1 MSELT
6 LSPVESP
13 EIQIRG
19 CLSRPK
25 KSQYYSAILQ
35 WKDNCGEAHRISKT
49 TKKAKLHEAHVEMAK
64 MMENLFEELKTA
76 SPGTIFTDFLQHWVD
91 NVIVH
96 EVEETTYVGYQLN
109 MKNHIIPYFEPL
121 KLRIKDVRPLH
132 ISQFMEYKMKNGR
145 GKGKPLKAGSVS
157 RYYAN
162 LKTAFDYAMKE
173 ELVFNN
179 PARLVKPPK
188 DSPDKKFVPQWL
200 SFEEI
205 TQLWMVSKCDIAFPA
220 IFLTSIYGFRRGEV
234 CGLKWPLVRF
244 DRRIMQI
251 FETRTR
257 SNREITKGTKN
268 KPSRRSMPIMEAV
281 EQYLRL
287 LQMQQEERREFC
299 GDSWVDSGYVVA
311 NETGSALSFNTIQK
325 HYKMMLKKC
334 GLPDV
339 RFHDLRHSVATY
351 LLEIGIPIE
360 EVSAWLGHSSIAT
373 TAKVY
378 AHVTIGIRRNAANTL
393 DKMLGFKETDRQ
405 KSKESIE
412 QALSEMF
419 RDLLESIRADIESRK
434 SQYVRTSEAEAVNI
448 ENQAKIS
455 FEVSF
460 EPAMITVG

>member
-1 MSELT
+1 MSEL
-6 LSPVESP
+6 LSTVEAP
-13 EIQIRG
+13 EIEIRG
-19 CLSRPK
+19 CLTRPK
-25 KSQYYSAILQ
+25 KSQFYSAVLQ
-35 WKDNCGEAHRISKT
+35 WKDNHGESHRVSKT
-49 TKKAKLHEAHVEMAK
+49 TKKAKLHEAHVEMAN
-64 MMENLFEELKTA
+64 MIHDLSEELRTA
-76 SPGTIFTDFLQHWVD
+76 SPGTVFTDFLQHWVD
-91 NVIVH
+91 NVIIH

-109 MKNHIIPYFEPL
+109 MKNHIIPYFKPL
-121 KLRIKDVRPLH
+121 NLRVKDVRPAH
-132 ISQFMEYKMKNGR
+132 ISQFLEYAMKHGSEKS
-145 GKGKPLKAGSVS
+145 GPLKATSVS

-162 LKTAFDYAMKE
+162 LKTAFDYAMRE

-188 DSPDKKFVPQWL
+188 DSPDKKFVPKWL

-205 TQLWMVSKCDIAFPA
+205 TELWKVSKSDIAFPA
-220 IFLTSIYGFRRGEV
+220 IFLASIYGFRRGEV

-244 DRRIMQI
+244 DRRLMQI

-287 LQMQQEERREFC
+287 LQMQQQDRREFC
-299 GDSWVDSGYVVA
+299 GDSWEDSGYVVA
-311 NETGSALSFNTIQK
+311 NETGGALSFNTIQK
-325 HYKMMLKKC
+325 HYKAMLKKC

-378 AHVTIGIRRNAANTL
+378 AHVNIGIRRNAAKTL
-393 DKMLGFKETDRQ
+393 DKMLGFNEMDQKENQ
-405 KSKESIE
+405 ESIE
-412 QALSEMF
+412 QALKEMF
-419 RDLLESIRADIESRK
+419 NDLLKGIRTEIEERR
-434 SQYVRTSEAEAVNI
+434 SQTVRTFETGTEI
-448 ENQAKIS
+448 EENQPKIS
-455 FEVSF
+455 FELSF
-460 EPAMITVG
+460 EPALVVVG

>member
-1 MSELT
+1 MSELS
-6 LSPVESP
+6 LSTTEAT
-13 EIQIRG
+13 EIDIRG
-19 CLSRPK
+19 CLSKPK
-25 KSQYYSAILQ
+25 KSQFYSAVLQ
-35 WKDNCGEAHRISKT
+35 WKDSHGEPHRISKT
-49 TKKAKLHEAHVEMAK
+49 TKKAKLHEAHVEMAR
-64 MMENLFEELKTA
+64 MIEELKEELRTA
-76 SPGTIFTDFLQHWVD
+76 SPGTVFVDFLKHWLET
-91 NVIVH
+91 VIVH

-109 MKNHIIPYFEPL
+109 MSNHIIPYFEPL
-121 KLRIKDVRPLH
+121 KLRIKDVRPVH
-132 ISQFMEYKMKNGR
+132 ITQFMEYKIKYGSEKS
-145 GKGKPLKAGSVS
+145 GPLKAGSVS

-162 LKTAFDYAMKE
+162 LKTAFDYTMKE
-173 ELVFNN
+173 ELVFSN

-188 DSPDKKFVPQWL
+188 DSPENKFVAQWL

-205 TQLWMVSKCDIAFPA
+205 TRLWKVAKSDIAFPA
-220 IFLTSIYGFRRGEV
+220 IFLASIYGFRRGEV

-244 DRRIMQI
+244 ESRIMQI

-299 GDSWVDSGYVVA
+299 GNSWIDSGYVVA
-311 NETGSALSFNTIQK
+311 NEIGEPLSFNTIQK
-325 HYKMMLKKC
+325 NYKKLLKQC

-378 AHVTIGIRRNAANTL
+378 AHVNIGIRRNAAKTL
-393 DKMLGFKETDRQ
+393 DKLLGFQETE
-405 KSKESIE
+405 KKAESIE
-412 QALSEMF
+412 RALSEMF
-419 RDLLESIRADIESRK
+419 RELLESIRAEIEERK
-434 SQYVRTSEAEAVNI
+434 AGSVRTLENPVKNEAET
-448 ENQAKIS
+448 AKKP

-460 EPAMITVG
+460 EPALVSPV

>member
-1 MSELT
+1 MNVSLT
-6 LSPVESP
+6 PAEP
-13 EIQIRG
+13 FQIEIRG
-19 CLSRPK
+19 CLSKPK
-25 KSQYYSAILQ
+25 KSQFYSAVMQ
-35 WKDNCGEAHRISKT
+35 WKDSYGEAHRVSKT
-49 TKKAKLHEAHVEMAK
+49 TKKAKLHEAHVVMAK
-64 MMENLFEELKTA
+64 MIEELHNEIRTG
-76 SPGTIFTDFLQHWVD
+76 SPGTVFTDFLQYWLD

-109 MKNHIIPYFEPL
+109 MKNHIIPYFKPL
-121 KLRIKDVRPLH
+121 NLRVKDVRPLH
-132 ISQFMEYKMKNGR
+132 ITQFMEHKMKVGTE
-145 GKGKPLKAGSVS
+145 KGKPLKAGSVS

-162 LKTAFDYAMKE
+162 LKTAFDHAMKE
-173 ELVFNN
+173 ELVFSN

-188 DSPDKKFVPQWL
+188 DSPDKKFVAQWL
-200 SFEEI
+200 SFDEI
-205 TQLWMVSKCDIAFPA
+205 TELWKVSKNDIAFPA
-220 IFLTSIYGFRRGEV
+220 IFLASIYGFRRGEV

-287 LQMQQEERREFC
+287 LQMQQEEYREFC
-299 GDSWVDSGYVVA
+299 GDSWKDSGYVVA
-311 NETGSALSFNTIQK
+311 DETGGPLTFNRIQK
-325 HYKMMLKKC
+325 HYKRLLKQC

-378 AHVTIGIRRNAANTL
+378 AHVTIGIRRNAAKTL
-393 DKMLGFKETDRQ
+393 DKLLGFKETDQ
-405 KSKESIE
+405 QSKESIE

-419 RDLLESIRADIESRK
+419 RELLDGIRAEIEIRK
-434 SQYVRTSEAEAVNI
+434 VQSVRTF
-448 ENQAKIS
+448 ENQD
-455 FEVSF
+455 
-460 EPAMITVG
+460 